1 MPTRCPEGAVF
12 IVPSHNNFIQL
23 IFYLSSWQK
32 LPILPTIGGCWMIRY
47 DWLAIFLSVSGL
59 IGLGACSETKV
70 TNSKNFVSVD
80 ASVKDNQFLL
90 SLPVLPGVAVLGSE
104 AKMKIVKGHVKFPA
118 ALAACSNSFSL
129 DQVPRDRTTI
139 EAPAQQKKLSSDPI
153 KLDGDVV
160 AEMSVPFKAGQQL
173 GPIMLA
179 QGDYSINLEI
189 VERDSVAYFGAAQF
203 SIASGVISRLDL
215 KLEKTATCPKPDG
228 GVVINP
234 LIVQEKKSSCE
245 FVGKITQECNVAS
258 AYCEWREPD
267 SGELISGTSRCS
279 IGAARQNLIQQLCD
293 RKTMVGENFLNE
305 IYCAAEISDP
315 PPPVEESNKISPFK
329 GTVIVKRNGEDYLK
343 QDISDLKE
351 AVIIRV
357 MGLSGD
363 KITWS
368 NSINSKTI
376 ETILDG
382 KGDYDNRGHYIEFGI
397 TVTPEEPPVKTMSAC
412 DFSFGIPSRCDIGD
426 AVCTWISQSSDRPLG
441 DNAVRSAAIFQG
453 RSQCSVGEA
462 RQNLV
467 DQLCKSQV
475 QVGEKFAEEIR
486 CDVIS
491 IPLPPVIQESFK
503 VIPFDGHFIATRDG
517 QNTAVGDVKG
527 LKEPTMISLFGAQG
541 SSIIW
546 KNSLNDKT
554 IETVFDG
561 TDKVVDFGLAGGASS
576 ACDLSFGIPSKCDVG
591 GAVCTWISQSSDRP
605 LGDNAVRA
613 AAVFQ
618 GESQCS
624 EGEAR
629 QNLVNQLCKSQ
640 VQVGEKFAEEIRCVL
655 APIPLLSLQE
665 RFQVVPFDGHFIATR
680 DGQNIAVGDVKGAKE
695 PTTISLS
702 GVKGSSVIWKNSL
715 NNKIIE
721 TVFDGTDK
729 VVDFGLNGGGIDTDD
744 GGLLP
749 ESNPAQTFAKVGVG
763 FELGDDFDF
772 NDHYAC
778 MLSGQFTVE
787 GRNIISRLD
796 QTVPISFGNRLST
809 SSTMIT
815 KVFYPSGEIRQQKV
829 FLAPNMK
836 DAARS
841 FIDMPKGASITFE
854 VWRAGAILQSHPQR
868 AVIDLNKCRSDI

>member
-1 MPTRCPEGAVF
+1 
-12 IVPSHNNFIQL
+12 
-23 IFYLSSWQK
+23 
-32 LPILPTIGGCWMIRY
+32 MIRY
-47 DWLAIFLSVSGL
+47 DWLAMLISVSGL
-59 IGLGACSETKV
+59 ISLGACSETEV
-70 TNSKNFVSVD
+70 TSSKDFVSVD
-80 ASVKDNQFLL
+80 ASVKDNKFLL
-90 SLPVLPGVAVLGSE
+90 SLPVLPGVALLGSE
-104 AKMKIVKGHVKFPA
+104 AKMKIVKGHVNFPA
-118 ALAACSNSFSL
+118 ARAACFNSFSL
-129 DQVPRDRTTI
+129 DQVPRDRATT
-139 EAPAQQKKLSSDPI
+139 EAPAQQKIVSSDPM
-153 KLDGDVV
+153 KQDGDVM

-179 QGDYSINLEI
+179 QGDYSINLEV

-215 KLEKTATCPKPDG
+215 KLQKPATCPKPDG

-258 AYCEWREPD
+258 ADCEWREPD
-267 SGELISGTSRCS
+267 SGELISGKSRCS

-293 RKTMVGENFLNE
+293 RKALVGENFLNE
-305 IYCAAEISDP
+305 IYCAVAPVEP

-343 QDISDLKE
+343 QDVSDLKE

-412 DFSFGIPSRCDIGD
+412 DFSFGIPSKCDVGH

-453 RSQCSVGEA
+453 ESQCSEGEA

-467 DQLCKSQV
+467 EQLCKNQLRI
-475 QVGEKFAEEIR
+475 GEKFAEEIR
-486 CDVIS
+486 CNVSS
-491 IPLPPVIQESFK
+491 IPLPPAFQESFK
-503 VIPFDGHFIATRDG
+503 VVPFDGHFIATRDG
-517 QNTAVGDVKG
+517 QNIAVGDVKG
-527 LKEPTMISLFGAQG
+527 LKEPTMISLFGAKG

-561 TDKVVDFGLAGGASS
+561 TDKVVDFGLKGASPKVDVLPS
-576 ACDLSFGIPSKCDVG
+576 AMITSMSSSEGFVGDTISFKGKNF
-591 GAVCTWISQSSDRP
+591 SSD
-605 LGDNAVRA
+605 LGVVLSRSEPDTGEGFSVCGLNLSDYGVAPCNVINDQLA
-613 AAVFQ
+613 EITKLPINQQFKALLPAVFVVKVFDRQ
-618 GESQCS
+618 G
-624 EGEAR
+624 
-629 QNLVNQLCKSQ
+629 QLQ
-640 VQVGEKFAEEIRCVL
+640 DTGIKF
-655 APIPLLSLQE
+655 LL
-665 RFQVVPFDGHFIATR
+665 
-680 DGQNIAVGDVKGAKE
+680 
-695 PTTISLS
+695 
-702 GVKGSSVIWKNSL
+702 KNSDEKNPSL
-715 NNKIIE
+715 PPLQPN
-721 TVFDGTDK
+721 
-729 VVDFGLNGGGIDTDD
+729 VVTDD
-744 GGLLP
+744 GGLLSEP
-749 ESNPAQTFAKVGVG
+749 NPAQTFAKVGVG

-787 GRNIISRLD
+787 GRKIISRLN
-796 QTVPISFGNRLST
+796 QSVPIYFGNRLSA
-809 SSTMIT
+809 SSTIIT
-815 KVFYPSGEIRQQKV
+815 KVLYPSGEIRQQKI
-829 FLAPNMK
+829 FLPPNMK
-836 DAARS
+836 EAARS
-841 FIDMPKGASITFE
+841 RIDMPKGASITFE
-854 VWRAGAILQSHPQR
+854 VWRAGIILQSHPQR
-868 AVIDLNKCRSDI
+868 AVIDLNQCRSEI